1 MKALKILKCTMKED
15 EKLAEEYGVSLTREY
30 YKLMNDAIVE
40 LEQLQNKTCKT
51 CKWYEESDV
60 GISCEKWWD
69 CSIAKPNR
77 WESK

>member
-30 YKLMNDAIVE
+30 YKLMNDAIAE
-40 LEQLQNKTCKT
+40 LEQLQNKTCDN
-51 CKWYEESDV
+51 CKWYDKSDAGV
-60 GISCEKWWD
+60 GCEKWWD